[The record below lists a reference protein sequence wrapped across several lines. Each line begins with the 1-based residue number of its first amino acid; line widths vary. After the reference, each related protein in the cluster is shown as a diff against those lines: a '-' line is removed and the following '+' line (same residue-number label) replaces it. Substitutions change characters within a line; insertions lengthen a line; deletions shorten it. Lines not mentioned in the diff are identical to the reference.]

1 MAWNEPGDNGRD
13 QDPWSG
19 GRRGKNDGPPDLDEI
34 LRKLRERVDGLFGGG
49 GRGGSSSGSSGGG
62 NFGGLVGVALVGALI
77 VWIVLG
83 LYRVEEAERGVVL
96 RFGKYHEI
104 VGPGLHWNPP
114 LVDQV
119 LRVNV
124 TAVRSHTHRALML
137 TEDENIVEVSISVQ
151 YRVAD
156 PRDFS
161 LKVRD
166 PEISLEHAAE
176 SALRHV
182 VGSSDMH
189 QVLTEGREQVAREV
203 QTRLQAYLN
212 SYGTGLEVTQVN
224 VENTQAPKEVQ
235 AAFDDVIKARE
246 DEQRFKNEAEA
257 YANGVV
263 PEARGKAQ
271 RILEEANGYKEEVI
285 ARSSG
290 EADRFSDLLVEYR
303 KAPEVTRDRLYIDAV
318 SSVIGN
324 STKILIDTEGN
335 NNMLYL
341 PLDRLVN
348 QRGASV
354 GSIPLENLDDH
365 GVKALTDRI
374 MDELRDRQRRDVAN
388 ASGRRSSR

>member
-19 GRRGKNDGPPDLDEI
+19 GRRGNDGPPDLDEL
-34 LRKLRERVDGLFGGG
+34 LRKLRKRVDGLFGGG
-49 GRGGSSSGSSGGG
+49 GRGGSGTGGG
-62 NFGGLVGVALVGALI
+62 GFGGLFGIALVGALI

-83 LYRVEEAERGVVL
+83 LYRIEEAERGVVL
-96 RFGKYHEI
+96 RFGKYLEI

-114 LVDQV
+114 LVDEV

-124 TAVRSHTHRALML
+124 TAVRSHAHRALML

-151 YRVAD
+151 YRIAD
-156 PRDFS
+156 PRDFT

-182 VGSSDMH
+182 VGSSEMH
-189 QVLTEGREQVAREV
+189 QVLTEGRERVAREV
-203 QTRLQAYLN
+203 QTRLQTYLD
-212 SYGTGLEVTQVN
+212 SYSTGLQVN
-224 VENTQAPKEVQ
+224 QVNIENTQAPKEVQ

-285 ARSSG
+285 ARAIG
-290 EADRFSDLLVEYR
+290 EADRFGKLLVEYR
-303 KAPEVTRDRLYIDAV
+303 KAPKVTRDRLYIDAV

-324 STKILIDTEGN
+324 STKILIDAEGGN
-335 NNMLYL
+335 NLLYL
-341 PLDRLVN
+341 PLDRLIE
-348 QRGASV
+348 QRGTGTGAGTARV
-354 GSIPLENLDDH
+354 QNLDDH
-365 GVKALTDRI
+365 GIKALTDRI
-374 MDELRDRQRRDVAN
+374 MDELRDRQRRESTGNV
-388 ASGRRSSR
+388 SGRSSR